1 MTRHEMVNNFGSSI
15 EQERIQLKYSQK
27 KMAEAL
33 DMSLSSYKR
42 IINGET
48 NNISIFTAYHMYGL
62 TKKLGF
68 ELCGNLSPQLKVY
81 NSLTRLSEAQ
91 LRFITAV
98 IDFEAEFAEDLQDFD
113 NNEDYITVM
122 IPTGN
127 MLDGMIYDSCS
138 FEKLN
143 IAPYRNRYGSLIDF
157 GIRVTSDHLTPVYLP
172 GDILLISKQPIR
184 DGDTGIFIDK
194 NSGLLYTRKF
204 FQTSPCRLEPI
215 NNYGQTFY
223 IDSSNESDINRWIRF
238 GFVITKMRT

>member
-1 MTRHEMVNNFGSSI
+1 MTRHEMVSNFGSSI

-68 ELCGNLSPQLKVY
+68 ELCGDVSPQLKVY

-91 LRFITAV
+91 LRFISAV
-98 IDFEAEFAEDLQDFD
+98 
-113 NNEDYITVM
+113 
-122 IPTGN
+122 
-127 MLDGMIYDSCS
+127 
-138 FEKLN
+138 

-172 GDILLISKQPIR
+172 GDILLISKQPVR

-223 IDSSNESDINRWIRF
+223 IDSSNESDVNRWIRF

>member
-1 MTRHEMVNNFGSSI
+1 M
-15 EQERIQLKYSQK
+15 
-27 KMAEAL
+27 
-33 DMSLSSYKR
+33 
-42 IINGET
+42 
-48 NNISIFTAYHMYGL
+48 
-62 TKKLGF
+62 
-68 ELCGNLSPQLKVY
+68 
-81 NSLTRLSEAQ
+81 
-91 LRFITAV
+91 

-122 IPTGN
+122 VPTGN